1 MRFNNLKGQYPL
13 PILRP
18 TEFDSNYIDSD
29 FLFSLEVIQEN
40 TPHSLAVDFEIKHDD
55 ISRLVREKKA
65 TVSLTIHCDP
75 TYLYDVIDL
84 ANTAHQSVNFDEQLV
99 FGSVYFTLIIKATR
113 AITGFSP
120 KLLEPGFDG
129 LAFNVRKGDILAI
142 SEEHQH
148 YYSLPPLQ
156 LGADIFELEEE
167 PEQAELGFEVE
178 LTDSKIKI
186 GVGTKLNELVQKN
199 MNTMPGRINNI
210 SSIYFPALVE
220 VLYRIQSEEFNTGY
234 AWYEAIATAMKSVG
248 VPVGEKNWEPLTVA
262 QRLLRYP
269 YESLLGRSGE

>member
-1 MRFNNLKGQYPL
+1 MRFNNLKGQFPL

-18 TEFDSNYIDSD
+18 AGFDSNYVNSD
-29 FLFSLEVIQEN
+29 FIFSLEVNQES
-40 TPHSLAVDFEIKHDD
+40 TPHSLVLDFEIKHDD
-55 ISRLVREKKA
+55 IDRLVQDKSA
-65 TVSLTIHCDP
+65 AVSLAIHCDS

-84 ANTAHQSVNFDEQLV
+84 ANTPHQSVNFDEQLV
-99 FGSVYFTLIIKATR
+99 FGNVYFTLIVKASR
-113 AITGFSP
+113 AITDFCP
-120 KLLEPGFDG
+120 KLLESGFDG

-156 LGADIFELEEE
+156 LGADIFELEEQ
-167 PEQAELGFEVE
+167 PGLAELSFEVE

-199 MNTMPGRINNI
+199 MNTMSGRVNNI

-220 VLYRIQSEEFNTGY
+220 VLYRIQSESFDVGY
-234 AWYEAIATAMKSVG
+234 AWYEAIAVAMKSVG
-248 VPVGEKNWEPLTVA
+248 VPVEEGNWEPLTVA
-262 QRLLRYP
+262 QKLLRFP
-269 YESLLGRSGE
+269 YEPLLARSGK